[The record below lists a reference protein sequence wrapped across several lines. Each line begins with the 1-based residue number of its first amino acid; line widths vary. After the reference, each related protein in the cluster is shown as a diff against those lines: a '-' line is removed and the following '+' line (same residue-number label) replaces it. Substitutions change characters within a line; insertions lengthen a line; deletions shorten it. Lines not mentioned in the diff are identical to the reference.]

1 MLSGGFCFCAPDACQ
16 GACIMST
23 APESFNSPRTIADY
37 HSILNAILN
46 GGFVAHV
53 PLAFGPD
60 WDPRFGPEFGGF
72 PTDVL
77 YTGVRRSEDGD
88 FTVVGAAYFFDA
100 ASYVEDEHSRQGVY
114 HGQLPSAYWLRIVIS
129 KLDGSY
135 RVYKYRDSEVI
146 AEARGVDL
154 KGVMLQATQVGLQC
168 DEPAVEHEH
177 RWSGRLMLFNPT
189 TRMAA

>member
-1 MLSGGFCFCAPDACQ
+1 
-16 GACIMST
+16 MSST
-23 APESFNSPRTIADY
+23 PERFHTSPTIADY
-37 HSILNAILN
+37 HSMLNAILN

-77 YTGVRRSEDGD
+77 YTGARRSDDGD
-88 FTVVGAAYFFDA
+88 FTVVGAAYFFDPS
-100 ASYVEDEHSRQGVY
+100 SYVEDENTRQGVY
-114 HGQLPSAYWLRIVIS
+114 YGQLPSPYWLRIVIS
-129 KLDGSY
+129 KLDGRY
-135 RVYKYRDSEVI
+135 RVLKYRDSEVI
-146 AEARGVDL
+146 AEADGPELRGAMV
-154 KGVMLQATQVGLQC
+154 QATLLGLRH